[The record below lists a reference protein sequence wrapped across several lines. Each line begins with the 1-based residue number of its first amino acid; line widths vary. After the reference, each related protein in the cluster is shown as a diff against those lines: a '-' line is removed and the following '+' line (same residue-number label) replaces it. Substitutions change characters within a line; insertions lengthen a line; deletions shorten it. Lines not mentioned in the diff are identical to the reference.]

1 LGKDAFGQTLGAKAA
16 VCFLRY
22 LEHDF
27 IHTLNLPQTHDPV
40 N

>member
-1 LGKDAFGQTLGAKAA
+1 LRKNAFGQTLGAEPA
-16 VCFLRY
+16 VFFLRY

-27 IHTLNLPQTHDPV
+27 VHTLNLPQTLDPV